1 MLLTIKKLA
10 VLGGAVLTLAAC
22 KNNETAAPIVGAD
35 NDPAQYGTP
44 FANVPEAS
52 DAAVY
57 QVNFSAFS
65 QAGTLQGIVPRLD
78 SIKAL
83 GVNTLYLMPIYPI
96 GQLKGIGSPYAV
108 RDYQAV
114 NPSLGNLNDLRA
126 VVDAAHAKGMA
137 VILDWVGN
145 HTSWDHAWVNA
156 HRDWYQQDAN
166 GTLRNPPAGF
176 TDVLQLNFAKP
187 DMRAAMIAAMRYWVL
202 TANVDGY
209 RFDYADGPTYQFFT
223 EANTSLKSISGHKL
237 LLIAEGSQR
246 DYFFKSGFN
255 LQYGFDF
262 FSIMEKRIFGG
273 QKSAKILDSLNT
285 ANYASYRGLPPTARM
300 LRYTSNHDVNVSDG
314 TPLDLFGGKAGSL
327 AAFVVAAYM
336 NGTPMVYNGQEVG
349 TPQRLPFIQSRQV
362 IDWSLNPDM
371 VLAYK
376 RILRFRNA
384 SNAVRNGALASY
396 STDDVCAFTKTADN
410 EQVLTV
416 INLRNR
422 AVTYTVPAAL
432 VGSYRNG
439 LTGQAA
445 AVGTQVSLQ
454 PYQYL
459 VLQK

>member
-1 MLLTIKKLA
+1 
-10 VLGGAVLTLAAC
+10 
-22 KNNETAAPIVGAD
+22 
-35 NDPAQYGTP
+35 
-44 FANVPEAS
+44 
-52 DAAVY
+52 
-57 QVNFSAFS
+57 
-65 QAGTLQGIVPRLD
+65 
-78 SIKAL
+78 
-83 GVNTLYLMPIYPI
+83 
-96 GQLKGIGSPYAV
+96 
-108 RDYQAV
+108 
-114 NPSLGNLNDLRA
+114 
-126 VVDAAHAKGMA
+126 
-137 VILDWVGN
+137 
-145 HTSWDHAWVNA
+145 
-156 HRDWYQQDAN
+156 
-166 GTLRNPPAGF
+166 
-176 TDVLQLNFAKP
+176 
-187 DMRAAMIAAMRYWVL
+187 
-202 TANVDGY
+202 
-209 RFDYADGPTYQFFT
+209 
-223 EANTSLKSISGHKL
+223 
-237 LLIAEGSQR
+237 
-246 DYFFKSGFN
+246 
-255 LQYGFDF
+255 
-262 FSIMEKRIFGG
+262 
-273 QKSAKILDSLNT
+273 
-285 ANYASYRGLPPTARM
+285 
-300 LRYTSNHDVNVSDG
+300 VNVSDG

-349 TPQRLPFIQSRQV
+349 TPQRLPFIQGRQV